1 MKKQISILA
10 LIITYLCLNGTLLQ
24 AQIKRELTIVA
35 DSSLK
40 IDKAYWK
47 EFANKI
53 EKMNDSI
60 NADIEETDETEF
72 GMTKKVVVDS
82 QSLLV
87 NIKIYKDRT
96 TLRIR
101 KSEKPTTN
109 RIVIRKIEFNTDQ
122 TFEDDSEVKV
132 YLPDGQVIQPP
143 KDVPANE
150 IPAEK
155 TEIDFQDKMEELKSD
170 MEKLNREMEQLNKEE
185 SKTSAQNADCDNCED
200 NDEIFGHPNP
210 PKRRKPRFIIT
221 DTRFSLGFLQ
231 MQPNEPTTTVIH
243 YNTIP
248 ELNNGKSLTWGFQHN
263 WGINLIRGKLRL
275 WNGLSYDVQNYRF
288 ANNQVR
294 LTPNNN
300 EFKYFLEDPSTS
312 GSGATTMSKLVSH
325 YIGMPIA
332 LGFQNKSRN
341 PSFQVRVGVQ
351 GGYLINSF
359 TKVEFENDNKIK
371 HYDDF
376 NLNHFSLQPFTFIQY
391 ENIAIYA
398 RYSIMDV
405 FKKNEG
411 LSNART
417 MSFGIS
423 IGV

>member
-10 LIITYLCLNGTLLQ
+10 LITTCLCLNSTLLK

-60 NADIEETDETEF
+60 NTDIEGTDETEF

-101 KSEKPTTN
+101 KSEKPTTS

-185 SKTSAQNADCDNCED
+185 SKASAQNADCDNCVD

-312 GSGATTMSKLVSH
+312 GNGATTMSKLVSH

>member
-1 MKKQISILA
+1 
-10 LIITYLCLNGTLLQ
+10 
-24 AQIKRELTIVA
+24 
-35 DSSLK
+35 
-40 IDKAYWK
+40 
-47 EFANKI
+47 
-53 EKMNDSI
+53 
-60 NADIEETDETEF
+60 
-72 GMTKKVVVDS
+72 
-82 QSLLV
+82 
-87 NIKIYKDRT
+87 
-96 TLRIR
+96 
-101 KSEKPTTN
+101 
-109 RIVIRKIEFNTDQ
+109 
-122 TFEDDSEVKV
+122 
-132 YLPDGQVIQPP
+132 
-143 KDVPANE
+143 
-150 IPAEK
+150 
-155 TEIDFQDKMEELKSD
+155 
-170 MEKLNREMEQLNKEE
+170 
-185 SKTSAQNADCDNCED
+185 
-200 NDEIFGHPNP
+200 
-210 PKRRKPRFIIT
+210 
-221 DTRFSLGFLQ
+221 

-300 EFKYFLEDPSTS
+300 EFKDFLEDPSTS